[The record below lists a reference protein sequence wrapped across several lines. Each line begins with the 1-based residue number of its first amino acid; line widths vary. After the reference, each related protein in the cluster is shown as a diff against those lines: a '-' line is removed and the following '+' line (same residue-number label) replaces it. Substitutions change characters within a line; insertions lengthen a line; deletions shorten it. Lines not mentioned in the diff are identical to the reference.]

1 MLFAS
6 QASSAEKYDT
16 IDETVSRSWVG
27 DETERMEEDIKKK
40 GMLYL
45 QQQRFGKKWRKVWS
59 VLYRESSCSISRLE
73 FFECKDGTGSTLEKA
88 NRKQENKKVIKMT
101 DCIRVSEA
109 DVEGCPRDC
118 GPFLVE
124 TTEKTFVFAVETAEL
139 EDWIQKLCEIA
150 FPMSWTER
158 GAVRGNSLH
167 GEFDDVTMADNTLY
181 CSRETAM
188 KDFKVN
194 VRRTEA
200 SERCSLKG
208 VVLLRTDSDSLLLK
222 EPKTG
227 EVLYAWP
234 YRFLRR
240 FGRDKATFSFEAG
253 RRCDSGE
260 GNFEFDTKQGNTI
273 FQSVEAAINLHRV
286 HLPVKQIASVERDP
300 MPSSPRMRA
309 EESSVYSMV
318 TEGAIRDTLKQPQNP
333 QLSRLEAPTEKLLTG
348 VKSLNLDTRPP
359 PRKNQVKNF
368 RSCPLVNT
376 EDEMYSRAMAPD
388 PDRGSPGEKREPKD
402 RRSTCSNPEDS
413 DYSLPFDTI
422 AKNVMV
428 DILSAS
434 NPPPTLVEP
443 SCENDKKGNVENT
456 EPLYDIIDE
465 TAIRTRFTN
474 KKTKAYKIEH
484 IYDEP
489 EGCGVAPSGP
499 PSLYD
504 EPEEVKGHA
513 WKMLGTVMDPTGHE
527 YPYNA
532 SVDDYAVPVAPRRA
546 LLSKQKDSGEEE
558 SSPYDNIMVKVTQKN
573 N

>member
-1 MLFAS
+1 MRQSLGAGS
-6 QASSAEKYDT
+6 
-16 IDETVSRSWVG
+16 ETRPREM
-27 DETERMEEDIKKK
+27 DEDIRKK
-40 GMLYL
+40 GILYL

-59 VLYRESSCSISRLE
+59 VLYHESSCSISRLE
-73 FFECKDGTGSTLEKA
+73 FFECKDGAGSTLERA

-188 KDFKVN
+188 KDFKVT

-309 EESSVYSMV
+309 EETSVYSMV
-318 TEGAIRDTLKQPQNP
+318 TEGAIRDSLKQPQNP

-443 SCENDKKGNVENT
+443 SCENDKKGNIENT

-465 TAIRTRFTN
+465 TAIRTRFAN
-474 KKTKAYKIEH
+474 KKTKSYKIEH

-489 EGCGVAPSGP
+489 EGCGVAPSGS

-546 LLSKQKDSGEEE
+546 LLSKQKDSEEE
-558 SSPYDNIMVKVTQKN
+558 DCSPYDNIMVKVTQKK
-573 N
+573 

>member
-1 MLFAS
+1 
-6 QASSAEKYDT
+6 
-16 IDETVSRSWVG
+16 
-27 DETERMEEDIKKK
+27 MEEDIRKK

-101 DCIRVSEA
+101 DCIRVSES
-109 DVEGCPRDC
+109 DFEGCPRDC

-167 GEFDDVTMADNTLY
+167 GELDDVTMADNTLY

-188 KDFKVN
+188 KDFKVT

-200 SERCSLKG
+200 SERCCLKG

-309 EESSVYSMV
+309 EESSIYSMV
-318 TEGAIRDTLKQPQNP
+318 TEGAIRDGLKQPQNP
-333 QLSRLEAPTEKLLTG
+333 QLTRLEAPTEKLLTG

-368 RSCPLVNT
+368 RSCPLAKT

-434 NPPPTLVEP
+434 NPPHTLVEP
-443 SCENDKKGNVENT
+443 SCENGKKGNIENT

-465 TAIRTRFTN
+465 TAIRTRFTK
-474 KKTKAYKIEH
+474 KKTKPYKIDH

-513 WKMLGTVMDPTGHE
+513 WKMLGTVMDPSGHE

-532 SVDDYAVPVAPRRA
+532 SADDYAVPKPPRRA
-546 LLSKQKDSGEEE
+546 LLSKQKDSEEE
-558 SSPYDNIMVKVTQKN
+558 DNSPYDNIMVKVTQKN

>member
-1 MLFAS
+1 
-6 QASSAEKYDT
+6 
-16 IDETVSRSWVG
+16 
-27 DETERMEEDIKKK
+27 MEEDIRKK

-73 FFECKDGTGSTLEKA
+73 FFEFKDGAGNMLEKA
-88 NRKQENKKVIKMT
+88 NRKQENKKVIKMN

-124 TTEKTFVFAVETAEL
+124 TIEKTFIFAAETAEL
-139 EDWIQKLCEIA
+139 EDWIQNLCEIA

-167 GEFDDVTMADNTLY
+167 AESDDVTMADNTLY

-188 KDFKVN
+188 KDFKVT

-208 VVLLRTDSDSLLLK
+208 TVLLRTDFDSLLLK

-227 EVLYAWP
+227 EVLYSWP

-260 GNFEFDTKQGNTI
+260 GNFEFDTKQGNSI
-273 FQSVEAAINLHRV
+273 FQSVEAAINLHKV
-286 HLPVKQIASVERDP
+286 NLPQKQISSGERDT
-300 MPSSPRMRA
+300 MPPSPQMRA
-309 EESSVYSMV
+309 VAENAGIYSVV
-318 TEGAIRDTLKQPQNP
+318 TDGAIRDGPKQPQNP
-333 QLSRLEAPTEKLLTG
+333 QQTRLEAPAEKLLTG
-348 VKSLNLDTRPP
+348 VKSLTLDTRPP
-359 PRKNQVKNF
+359 PRKSQVKNF
-368 RSCPLVNT
+368 RSCPLVNS

-388 PDRGSPGEKREPKD
+388 PDRGSPGEKREPKE
-402 RRSTCSNPEDS
+402 RRATCSNPEDS

-422 AKNVMV
+422 AKNVMG

-434 NPPPTLVEP
+434 NPPPMFVEP
-443 SCENDKKGNVENT
+443 SCENDKKGNIENT

-465 TAIRTRFTN
+465 TAIRTRYSN
-474 KKTKAYKIEH
+474 RKTYSYKRVEH

-489 EGCGVAPSGP
+489 EGCGVAPSVP

-513 WKMLGTVMDPTGHE
+513 WKMLGTVMDPSGHE

-532 SVDDYAVPVAPRRA
+532 SADDYAVPKPPRRA
-546 LLSKQKDSGEEE
+546 LLSKEKDNEEE
-558 SSPYDNIMVKVTQKN
+558 DSSPYDNIMVKGVQKN

>member
-1 MLFAS
+1 
-6 QASSAEKYDT
+6 
-16 IDETVSRSWVG
+16 
-27 DETERMEEDIKKK
+27 MEEDIRKK

-73 FFECKDGTGSTLEKA
+73 FFEFKEGAGNNLEKA
-88 NRKQENKKVIKMT
+88 SRKQENKKVIKMN
-101 DCIRVSEA
+101 DCIRVSE
-109 DVEGCPRDC
+109 VEFEGCPRDC

-124 TTEKTFVFAVETAEL
+124 TTEKTFIFAVEIAEL

-158 GAVRGNSLH
+158 GTVRGNSLQA
-167 GEFDDVTMADNTLY
+167 ESDDVTMADNTLY

-188 KDFKVN
+188 KDFKVT

-200 SERCSLKG
+200 SERCGLKG
-208 VVLLRTDSDSLLLK
+208 TVLLRTDFDSLLLK
-222 EPKTG
+222 EPKMG
-227 EVLYAWP
+227 EVLYSWP

-260 GNFEFDTKQGNTI
+260 GNFEFDTKQGNNI
-273 FQSVEAAINLHRV
+273 FQSVEAAINLQRANI
-286 HLPVKQIASVERDP
+286 PQKQISGGERDTVP
-300 MPSSPRMRA
+300 PSTKMRA
-309 EESSVYSMV
+309 VAEDACIYSVV
-318 TEGAIRDTLKQPQNP
+318 TEGVIRDGSKQPQIP
-333 QLSRLEAPTEKLLTG
+333 QQTRLEANAEKLLTG
-348 VKSLNLDTRPP
+348 VKSLTLDTRPA
-359 PRKNQVKNF
+359 PRKSQVKNF
-368 RSCPLVNT
+368 RSCPLVNS

-402 RRSTCSNPEDS
+402 QGSTFSNSEYS
-413 DYSLPFDTI
+413 DYSLPFDNI
-422 AKNVMV
+422 AKNVLG
-428 DILSAS
+428 DILSSS
-434 NPPPTLVEP
+434 NPPPMFVEP
-443 SCENDKKGNVENT
+443 SGENDKKGNIENT

-465 TAIRTRFTN
+465 TAIRNRFSN
-474 KKTKAYKIEH
+474 KKTHPYKKMEH

-489 EGCGVAPSGP
+489 EGCGVAPSVP

-513 WKMLGTVMDPTGHE
+513 WKMLGTVMDPSGHE

-532 SVDDYAVPVAPRRA
+532 SADDYAVPKPPRRA
-546 LLSKQKDSGEEE
+546 LLSKQKDNEEE
-558 SSPYDNIMVKVTQKN
+558 DSSPYDNIMVKGVQKN

>member
-1 MLFAS
+1 
-6 QASSAEKYDT
+6 
-16 IDETVSRSWVG
+16 
-27 DETERMEEDIKKK
+27 MEEDIRKK

-73 FFECKDGTGSTLEKA
+73 FFEFKEGAGNNLEKA
-88 NRKQENKKVIKMT
+88 SRKQENKKVIKMN
-101 DCIRVSEA
+101 DCIRVSE
-109 DVEGCPRDC
+109 VEFEGCPRDC

-124 TTEKTFVFAVETAEL
+124 TTEKTFIFAVEIAEL

-158 GAVRGNSLH
+158 GTVRGNSLQA
-167 GEFDDVTMADNTLY
+167 ESDDVTMADNTLY

-188 KDFKVN
+188 KDFKVT

-200 SERCSLKG
+200 SERCGLKG
-208 VVLLRTDSDSLLLK
+208 TVLLRTDFDSLLLK
-222 EPKTG
+222 EPKMG
-227 EVLYAWP
+227 EVLYSWP

-260 GNFEFDTKQGNTI
+260 GNFEFDTKQGNNI
-273 FQSVEAAINLHRV
+273 FQSVEAAINLQRANI
-286 HLPVKQIASVERDP
+286 PQKQISGGERDTVP
-300 MPSSPRMRA
+300 PSTKMRA
-309 EESSVYSMV
+309 VAEDACIYSVV
-318 TEGAIRDTLKQPQNP
+318 TEGVIRDGSKQPQIP
-333 QLSRLEAPTEKLLTG
+333 QQTRLEANAEKLLTG
-348 VKSLNLDTRPP
+348 VKSLTLDTRPA
-359 PRKNQVKNF
+359 PRKSQVKNF
-368 RSCPLVNT
+368 RSCPLVNS

-402 RRSTCSNPEDS
+402 QGSTFSNSEYS
-413 DYSLPFDTI
+413 DYSLPFDNI
-422 AKNVMV
+422 AKNVLG

-434 NPPPTLVEP
+434 NPPPMFVEP
-443 SCENDKKGNVENT
+443 SGENDKKGNIENT

-465 TAIRTRFTN
+465 TAIRNRFSN
-474 KKTKAYKIEH
+474 KKTHPYKKMEH

-489 EGCGVAPSGP
+489 EGCGVAPSVP

-513 WKMLGTVMDPTGHE
+513 WKMLGTVMDPSGHE

-532 SVDDYAVPVAPRRA
+532 SADDYAVPKPPRRA
-546 LLSKQKDSGEEE
+546 LLSKQKDNEEE
-558 SSPYDNIMVKVTQKN
+558 DSSPYDNIMVKGVQKN